1 MESLDNCIFME
12 PLAQELGLTEA
23 YDEKSMRTGESS
35 SLIMRADINIMPYLK
50 SFPSLNLHSRFTSV
64 LV

>member
-1 MESLDNCIFME
+1 MFME
-12 PLAQELGLTEA
+12 PLPQELGLAEA
-23 YDEKSMRTGESS
+23 YEEQSMRARESS

-50 SFPSLNLHSRFTSV
+50 TFPSLNLHSRFTSV

>member
-1 MESLDNCIFME
+1 ME

-50 SFPSLNLHSRFTSV
+50 SFSSLNLHSRFASV